1 MPAVMTA
8 TAYRSLEERFRRIR
22 ALGDAEAI
30 LHWDMATMMPKGGA
44 AGRADQLAAL
54 KSIRHAQLTSNDT
67 VDLLADAESDASLD
81 DWQRANLREMRRTHA
96 HASALP
102 ADLVEAL
109 SRATS
114 ACEAAWREAKAGSDF
129 AKVLP
134 TLRILLERV
143 RDMAQ
148 AKAVALNLPP
158 YDALL
163 DEYEPDGRAAEIDG
177 LFDELAAFLP
187 NFLQQV
193 LQHQRA
199 TPAPVE
205 PEGPFPVETQRKVAI
220 ALMERLGF
228 DFHHGRLDVSLH
240 PFCGGTPDDVRI
252 TTRYSEADFRSALMG
267 VLHETGHALYERG
280 LPARWRG
287 MPVGDARGMVLHE
300 SQSLLIEMQV
310 CRSPEFL
317 RYVAP
322 ILGEA
327 FAGDGPAWTAD
338 NLYRH
343 YIRVVPG
350 FIRVDADEVTY
361 PAHVVLRYRLER
373 AMIAGDLEP
382 QDLPDAW
389 NRGMEE
395 LLGITPPDDRLGC
408 LQDIHWYD
416 GAWGYFPT
424 YTLGA
429 MAAAQI
435 FAAAI
440 EADAAIR
447 PAIAHG
453 DFVPLLGWLRTNVH
467 SKGSFYSTRD
477 LMTAATGRP
486 LDLSAFR
493 AHLER
498 RYLG

>member
-1 MPAVMTA
+1 MTA
-8 TAYRSLEERFRRIR
+8 TAYLALEGRFRRVR

-44 AGRADQLAAL
+44 SGRADQLAVL
-54 KSIRHAQLTSNDT
+54 KSIRHAQLTAADT
-67 VDLLADAESDASLD
+67 VDLLAEADTDATLD

-114 ACEAAWREAKAGSDF
+114 ACEAVWREAKADADF
-129 AKVLP
+129 ARVLP
-134 TLRILLERV
+134 TLRVLLARV
-143 RDMAQ
+143 RDSAQ
-148 AKAVALNLPP
+148 AKAAALGLAP

-163 DEYEPDGRAAEIDG
+163 DEYEPDGRAAEIDV

-187 NFLQQV
+187 DFLQRV
-193 LQHQRA
+193 LEHQRRA
-199 TPAPVE
+199 PAPVE
-205 PEGPFPVETQRKVAI
+205 PDGPFPVETQRKVAI

-252 TTRYSEADFRSALMG
+252 TTRYSETDFRSALMG

-280 LPARWRG
+280 LPALWRG
-287 MPVGDARGMVLHE
+287 LPVGDARGMALHE

-310 CRSPEFL
+310 CRSHEFL
-317 RYVAP
+317 RFVAP
-322 ILGEA
+322 ILREA
-327 FAGDGPAWTAD
+327 FAGKGPAWTAD

-343 YIRVVPG
+343 YVRAVPG

-382 QDLPDAW
+382 EDLPDAW
-389 NRGMEE
+389 NRGMGE
-395 LLGITPPDDRLGC
+395 LLGIVPPDDRLGC

-429 MAAAQI
+429 IAAAQI
-435 FAAAI
+435 FAAAV
-440 EADAAIR
+440 DAEPAIR
-447 PAIAHG
+447 PGVERGEFA
-453 DFVPLLGWLRTNVH
+453 PLVGWLRTHVH
-467 SKGSFYSTRD
+467 SKGSLLSSRD

-486 LDLSAFR
+486 LDLDAFR